1 MTAVAPDSTWC
12 GERAH
17 PSAHRSRSPREVG
30 QVTRRPSGRPG
41 LQSTRRRHGAVVRVC
56 ESDLGSI
63 SADQYN
69 AAQAYIAT
77 VTATH

>member
-1 MTAVAPDSTWC
+1 VSGP
-12 GERAH
+12 
-17 PSAHRSRSPREVG
+17 
-30 QVTRRPSGRPG
+30 TRRPIARGRRKRWGRSRAGRRVG
-41 LQSTRRRHGAVVRVC
+41 LVRRHGAVVRVC